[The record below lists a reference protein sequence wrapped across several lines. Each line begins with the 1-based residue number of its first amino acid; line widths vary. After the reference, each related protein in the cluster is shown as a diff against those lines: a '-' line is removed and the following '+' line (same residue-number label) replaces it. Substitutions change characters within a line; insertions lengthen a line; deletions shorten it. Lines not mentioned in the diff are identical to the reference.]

1 MAVGRAPVASGA
13 RALSKSHSKI
23 PMIEKTNFRESESGD
38 LNTPIPPDLLLRM
51 HDVGVQLESE
61 DNILLHNWGLHLL
74 QDWRS
79 LELLAERYR

>member
-1 MAVGRAPVASGA
+1 MAVGRAPDASGA
-13 RALSKSHSKI
+13 RTLCSGDSRNPEIAKSDSGH
-23 PMIEKTNFRESESGD
+23 SES
-38 LNTPIPPDLLLRM
+38 PIPPPLLILM
-51 HDVGVQLESE
+51 HDVGMLLESE